1 MRIYYKIFCMFK
13 IMHNFDKNCSSQ
25 GFPESL
31 LLALSVLP
39 GEIST
44 INSASD
50 SGCGF
55 WLGLLLFPNLFS
67 SLPSTGP
74 ESGTNTHGHATR
86 TRVQKRKRTTIT
98 GQTAEGLLAEA
109 AFRENPGQ
117 RAGWDL
123 QRRGSLSSWGLLPE
137 QRHTVGRALAP
148 GAYSAMTHFKD
159 SKPIS

>member
-1 MRIYYKIFCMFK
+1 MTRTAHLRVFQKASCWL
-13 IMHNFDKNCSSQ
+13 CQCCQ
-25 GFPESL
+25 GKSAQLIL
-31 LLALSVLP
+31 LVILAVAS
-39 GEIST
+39 G
-44 INSASD
+44 SAS
-50 SGCGF
+50 
-55 WLGLLLFPNLFS
+55 FS
-67 SLPSTGP
+67 SLTYFPSTGP

-137 QRHTVGRALAP
+137 QRHTVGRALDP